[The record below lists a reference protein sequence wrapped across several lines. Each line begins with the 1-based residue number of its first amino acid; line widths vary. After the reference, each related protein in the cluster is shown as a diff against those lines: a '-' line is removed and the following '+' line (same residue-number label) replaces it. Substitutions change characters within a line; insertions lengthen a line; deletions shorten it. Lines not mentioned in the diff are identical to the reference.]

1 MIRRAIPFIT
11 TALLLAACQ
20 REPDFDERYAATQ
33 KKLEAK
39 AAEIDRQMAT
49 PAPSPSAT

>member
-1 MIRRAIPFIT
+1 MIRRAIPLFT
-11 TALLLAACQ
+11 LALLLAACQ
-20 REPDFDERYAATQ
+20 REPGFDERYAATQ

-39 AAEIDRQMAT
+39 AAEIDRQLAT